1 MLDLVQQVLTSDI
14 TTDSIKSNQ
23 IWFLAMTVLA
33 TEAATNL
40 ITKSEFS
47 IRTIK
52 KLVFKWRHVWPCGF
66 LHDLLDCGYCTSVW
80 VSIPAAWWYLES
92 FNLVDGIMF
101 TLIIHRL
108 SNILHFYIDVLD
120 EKRSREF

>member
-1 MLDLVQQVLTSDI
+1 M
-14 TTDSIKSNQ
+14 
-23 IWFLAMTVLA
+23 AALA

-40 ITKSEFS
+40 LTKSEFS

-52 KLVFKWRHVWPCGF
+52 KFLFKWRHIETCKF
-66 LHDLLDCGYCTSVW
+66 FHDLLDCGYCTSVW
-80 VSIPAAWWYLES
+80 VAVLAAYWYLERI
-92 FNLVDGIMF
+92 NYVDWIAF

-108 SNILHFYIDVLD
+108 SNLLHFYTDVLD